1 MKDEEIKIYEQM
13 LKATFGEKLGCK
25 LMKFALQFG
34 KIDELEKK
42 VNILQ
47 NEVKELKKKINN

>member
-1 MKDEEIKIYEQM
+1 MNVEGIKICEQM
-13 LKATFGEKLGCK
+13 LKATFGEELGCK

>member
-1 MKDEEIKIYEQM
+1 MKEEEIKIYEQI
-13 LKATFGEKLGCK
+13 LKSTFGDKLGCK

-34 KIDELEKK
+34 KIDELEKE
-42 VNILQ
+42 VNILK